1 MRWKHEEVEEAVEQL
16 EDVERLREEK
26 EALEREMARLKEMGG
41 AGEEATRV
49 EELLQVERELQQAS
63 RQLQQ
68 QVQLQGAGGGGAVRT
83 AAGWQSFTSRR
94 LSFVVKIHNSAY
106 TEPTQSAIMLMLLNL
121 QDETLLKLCAS
132 HKELHVFRN
141 GSWKRSEL
149 SVSGWRQG

>member
-1 MRWKHEEVEEAVEQL
+1 MFMHWGEPCREHSPLVSRSYVDVPNSFSNGSFLEFSPPREFYSRPGHVSLGTSFRMEMTLVKSLHRSFLKNPKSHLRPLTSQAVMRWKHEEVEEAVEQL

-68 QVQLQGAGGGGAVRT
+68 QVQL
-83 AAGWQSFTSRR
+83 
-94 LSFVVKIHNSAY
+94 
-106 TEPTQSAIMLMLLNL
+106 
-121 QDETLLKLCAS
+121 
-132 HKELHVFRN
+132 
-141 GSWKRSEL
+141 
-149 SVSGWRQG
+149 